1 MSAIKYIGSFP
12 PPYGGVTVKN
22 LLLFEELALRLD
34 IVPVN
39 LTEVKAGGLRGGLR
53 FARGMLSS
61 GSPAVFALSDAW
73 RRRVT
78 RFVSLANRRLASRSL
93 VFVMGGSDPRP
104 GDVGT
109 LNAFRR
115 VYVET
120 RGMKAAYEAAGI
132 RNVSIYPNCRRRPA
146 TAPEILR
153 ERERERASLS
163 CVYFSKISQAKGAG
177 VVLDAAAVMPDV
189 SFHFYGVVE
198 RSYEKEF
205 ASRVRNQHNVA
216 YHGVFDACSS
226 DPVAEMSRYDLHL
239 LPTSCATEGVPGSIV
254 ESKLAGIPTIA
265 TKLRWI
271 PDMVEDGINGILVDD
286 ADACALACAIRRY
299 NMDRQL
305 LSVASSAA
313 WASARTYF
321 VGSYIDGIVRDISEV
336 VL

>member
-22 LLLFEELALRLD
+22 LLLFKELALRLD

-39 LTEVKAGGLRGGLR
+39 LTEVKAGGLRGGLC

-61 GSPAVFALSDAW
+61 ESPAVFTLSDAW

-104 GDVGT
+104 GDVST

-120 RGMKAAYEAAGI
+120 CGMKAAYEAAGI

-153 ERERERASLS
+153 ERERGVSLS

-205 ASRVRNQHNVA
+205 ASRVRKQHNVA

-239 LPTSCATEGVPGSIV
+239 LLTSYENEGVPGSIV

-271 PDMVEDGINGILVDD
+271 LDMVENGINGILVDD

-299 NMDRQL
+299 NTNRQL

-321 VGSYIDGIVRDISEV
+321 IDSYIDDIVRDISEV